1 VFDMDIVLAF
11 LLDCILGDPYSFPH
25 PVKFIGKYIKFFE
38 IKVFA
43 KKHTDTEL
51 KKYGFILLITTC
63 LISYFVCIVIL
74 SIAKNVNMFLFHI
87 LNIILLWTTIAPKC
101 LAYEAYKV
109 YKELINNNIDEA
121 RKKISYL
128 VSRDTE
134 NLDFQSISKATI
146 ETVFENTSDGVI
158 APLFFY
164 AIGGIPAAICYK
176 AVSTLDSMVGYHNQK
191 YEYFGFFS
199 AKADDLL
206 NFIPARIS
214 GLLII
219 ISSVFLNYDYK
230 NSWKIFLRDRKNHKS
245 PNSAHPEAA
254 GAGALNI
261 QLGGSTSYFGKIVN
275 KPYIGEQ
282 IKVIDAF
289 DIIKSIKL
297 MYVSTIIWILII
309 KFF

>member
-1 VFDMDIVLAF
+1 MDIMLAF

-87 LNIILLWTTIAPKC
+87 LNIILLWTAIAPKC
-101 LAYEAYKV
+101 LAYETYKV
-109 YKELINNNIDEA
+109 YKELINNNINGA

-134 NLDFQSISKATI
+134 NLNFQSISKATI
-146 ETVFENTSDGVI
+146 ETVFENTSDGII

-164 AIGGIPAAICYK
+164 AIGGVPAAICYK

-219 ISSVFLNYDYK
+219 ISSVFLDYNYK
-230 NSWKIFLRDRKNHKS
+230 NSWKIFWRDRKNHKS

-275 KPYIGEQ
+275 KPYIGDS
-282 IKVIDAF
+282 IKSIESF
-289 DIIKSIKL
+289 DIIKSITL
-297 MYVSTIIWILII
+297 MYISTIIWILII
-309 KFF
+309 IFL